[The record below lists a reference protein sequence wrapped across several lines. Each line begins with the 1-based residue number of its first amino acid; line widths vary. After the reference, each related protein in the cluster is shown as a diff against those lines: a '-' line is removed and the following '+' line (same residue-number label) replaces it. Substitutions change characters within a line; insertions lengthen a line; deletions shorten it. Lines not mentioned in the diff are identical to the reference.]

1 MDELRLFGLSQGAN
15 AVSVTIK
22 QIAQRAQ
29 LSVPTV
35 SRILNND
42 SELFRPETRE
52 KVWSAAHELGYRPNS
67 YRMALRT
74 KRFGAIG
81 LLVGQRQIEGSI
93 SAAVLRSLLVEMHA
107 RSQHLL
113 VGEVPPH
120 TPGNGELAVAGA
132 PKMIREWAVDGLLMD
147 CEKNAPGGVD
157 KLIRDYKIAAI
168 WLNSRDDDDC
178 VYPDDRQGARE
189 ATERLIR
196 SGHRAIAFVSLDG
209 RTQLDPA
216 LAERLE
222 GFESAVY
229 GGAATAHRLIPN
241 DRVPPAD
248 QLDLLLEFLRTH
260 SDGNRPTA
268 ALCCG
273 RRAATAMFAAALA
286 SGLSVPKD
294 FSIIAI
300 HDEPVDDPGRRITT
314 MCLPSS
320 EMALQGLAALID
332 KISEPTRPM
341 PSRAIPLT
349 YCDGATLSPPG
360 GV

>member
-22 QIAQRAQ
+22 QIAHRAG

-52 KVWSAAHELGYRPNS
+52 KVWRAARELGYRPNS

-74 KRFGAIG
+74 KRFNAIG

-93 SAAVLRSLLVEMHA
+93 SAAVLRSLLIEMHA
-107 RSQHLL
+107 RNQHLL
-113 VGEVPPH
+113 VGEVPPLA
-120 TPGNGELAVAGA
+120 PDEAELAAAAA
-132 PKMIREWAVDGLLMD
+132 PKMIREWAVDGMLMD

-157 KLIRDYKIAAI
+157 KLIRDHKIAAV
-168 WLNSRDDDDC
+168 WLNARDGDDC

-196 SGHRAIAFVSLDG
+196 VGHRSIAFVSLEG

-222 GFESAVY
+222 GFESAVLEA
-229 GGAATAHRLIPN
+229 GATAHRLIPN
-241 DRVPPAD
+241 DRVRPAD
-248 QLDLLLEFLRTH
+248 QIDVLIEFLRTH
-260 SDGNRPTA
+260 SGGDRPTA

-273 RRAATAMFAAALA
+273 RRPATAMFAAALA

-294 FSIIAI
+294 FSIVAI

-332 KISEPTRPM
+332 KIAEPAKPM

-349 YCDGATLSPPG
+349 YCEGATLSPPG